1 MCPSGMGHAQGVV
14 VSCCDE
20 FGNCN
25 QGRDCPV
32 RVAKIG
38 KKLHGPELLPPSMWR
53 HMLRRVAYWFV
64 LAVIGLS
71 VWPMLAYLALRL
83 S

>member
-1 MCPSGMGHAQGVV
+1 M
-14 VSCCDE
+14 SCCDE